1 MAAVLAPEES
11 GSTGGAQR
19 VPDPAGP
26 GSPGRIRAP
35 ALRRVWWVAVVVFC
49 AQGGGL
55 VAWSWHL
62 WTRFDL
68 SSDFAT
74 YAQAWSRIGT
84 GHLDPY
90 ETLFPWHYPHYGYP
104 FFQSHFELVL
114 WPLAMLRAVG
124 LPPLTLLVV
133 QDIAIAGA
141 GAAAARLVLEVL
153 DRHWPSRGDRPLR
166 GVVPVASCLVA
177 VCVAC
182 PWSYW
187 AASFDVHVQVL
198 ATALALLAA
207 RDAWH
212 GRRRTWLFA
221 GGVLVCGDVATTYL
235 VAVGLATVVV
245 GRRRLV
251 GAGFVVAAVAWLGVV
266 ALAHS
271 GKGSSLAAGYGYLA
285 GHTVG
290 TGLAGVVAIVA
301 GALRHPEAPVRV
313 LGARWRSVVQYLAGS
328 GLVGALAPLGLAAAL
343 VVTVPNAL
351 DASGIFVSHVA
362 GFQNLFPALAASAGG
377 AGVVTWVAHRRRAS
391 ASARAVSGL
400 LAAGA
405 LVAAC
410 VVAAQTLP
418 TVRGQ
423 FELVAAPTAARLGV
437 VAAETPRSAEV
448 VATNAVVGRFACRR
462 WVYPFLGNVPDQVV
476 PVFGRTVVAVLVTR
490 LRGEAPSV
498 RLATT
503 AAGRAL
509 GRLGARVLVRGSGVA
524 AFVWRPPVGTRSLVL
539 P

>member
-1 MAAVLAPEES
+1 MLAPEME
-11 GSTGGAQR
+11 GGPGGAR
-19 VPDPAGP
+19 GAPDAACP
-26 GSPGRIRAP
+26 SRPGRIRTP
-35 ALRRVWWVAVVVFC
+35 ALRRAWWAAVVFFA
-49 AQGGGL
+49 AQSGGL

-104 FFQSHFELVL
+104 FLQSHLELVL
-114 WPLAMLRAVG
+114 WPLALLRAVG
-124 LPPLTLLVV
+124 LPLPTLLVV
-133 QDIAIAGA
+133 QDVALAVAGA
-141 GAAAARLVLEVL
+141 TAARLVLEVL
-153 DRHWPSRGDRPLR
+153 DRHWPRRGDRPLR
-166 GVVPVASCLVA
+166 GVALVAGCLVA
-177 VCVAC
+177 VCAAC
-182 PWSYW
+182 PWTYW

-198 ATALALLAA
+198 ATALALLTA

-212 GRRRTWLFA
+212 GRRRAWAFA
-221 GGVLVCGDVATTYL
+221 GGVLLCGDVAATYL
-235 VAVGLATVVV
+235 VAVGLATLVV
-245 GRRRLV
+245 GRRRLA
-251 GAGFVVAAVAWLGVV
+251 GAGFVAAAAAWLGVV

-290 TGLAGVVAIVA
+290 AGLAGVAAIVA
-301 GALRHPEAPVRV
+301 GALRHPAAPARV
-313 LGARWRSVVQYLAGS
+313 LEARWRPVAQYLAGS

-351 DASGIFVSHVA
+351 DASGIFVSHAA
-362 GFQNLFPALAASAGG
+362 GFQNLFPALAAAAGG
-377 AGVVTWVAHRRRAS
+377 AGVVTWVARRRRAG
-391 ASARAVSGL
+391 APARAAAGV

-405 LVAAC
+405 LAVTC
-410 VVAAQTLP
+410 VVAVQTLP
-418 TVRGQ
+418 TVGAQ

-448 VATNAVVGRFACRR
+448 VATNAVVGRFAARR
-462 WVYPFLGNVPDQVV
+462 LVYPFLGNVPDQVV
-476 PVFGRTVVAVLVTR
+476 PVFGHTVVVVLVTR
-490 LRGEAPSV
+490 LRGAAPPV
-498 RLATT
+498 RRATS

-509 GRLGARVLVRGSGVA
+509 GHLGARVLVRGSGVA
-524 AFVWRPPVGTRSLVL
+524 AFLWRPPTGTRSLVL